1 MPWTYAQQTGAL
13 GNPAGAVIGNGYSG
27 REAGLDNPAMQDVQD
42 IGPIPVGTWSIGPA
56 FTHALGGPVTM
67 RLMPIAGTNTLGRD
81 GFMTHGDTAVHAAN
95 PTPDNSASHGCVVL
109 ARNLRDQIAASDD
122 RSLIVTA

>member
-1 MPWTYAQQTGAL
+1 MDVCAADRRPGESCRRF
-13 GNPAGAVIGNGYSG
+13 IGNGYSG
-27 REAGLDNPAMQDVQD
+27 REAGLNNPAMQGVQD
-42 IGPIPVGTWSIGPA
+42 VGPIPVGTWSIGPA
-56 FTHALGGPVTM
+56 FTHALAGPVTM
-67 RLMPIAGTNTLGRD
+67 RLMPVAGTNTLGRD
-81 GFMTHGDTAVHAAN
+81 GFMIHGDTAVHAAN